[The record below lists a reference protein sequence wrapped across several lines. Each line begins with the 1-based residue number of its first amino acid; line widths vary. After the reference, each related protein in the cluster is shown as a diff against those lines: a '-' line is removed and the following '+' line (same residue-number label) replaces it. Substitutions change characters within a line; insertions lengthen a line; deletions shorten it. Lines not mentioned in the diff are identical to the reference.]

1 MSLCVLD
8 AHESQVV
15 ATFRG
20 DLLSLEDGLI
30 FRENVI
36 ILWHAAI
43 AIRVLLR
50 LKEEEVL
57 AGLILVLV
65 IIIIARV
72 GIARDGRECHH

>member
-1 MSLCVLD
+1 MSLRVLD

-15 ATFRG
+15 ATLRG

-30 FRENVI
+30 FRESVI
-36 ILWHAAI
+36 VLWHAAI
-43 AIRVLLR
+43 AIGVLLR

-65 IIIIARV
+65 IIIIAGV
-72 GIARDGRECHH
+72 GVARDGRECHH